1 MSDKNKKIIICAGG
15 TGGHVFPAKKLSEM
29 LLKETVEISWIGSS
43 RGPEEQI
50 CKDLGI
56 KFYRYPLTGFR
67 GKSLFFKILSLIFL
81 IFSFLRFFLEF
92 QIGNVFSKRNI
103 LVCFVGYVSLV
114 GLAHFSGPIYIQEQN
129 SIPGSTNRLL
139 ARYKKIDKIFCG
151 FPKTQDFFEEKKAI
165 FSGNLI
171 NLDAQKVEKKK
182 PCSGELDIKIMG
194 GSLGARLINKTA
206 PKVFSQLSQD
216 FPDFKFILSHQCGK
230 GNLEE
235 TKSYYDS
242 CKKNFDLKLFE
253 FVESMESF
261 YSNADLIISRAGA
274 LSVSEI
280 CETQNIAI
288 FIPLKNSIDN
298 HQHENAKFLAEK
310 NSAFICEE
318 DLLEENLKKI
328 LFEIVKN
335 PEILEKM
342 KKNISRISLTDKK
355 NIIVKKILSNE

>member
-15 TGGHVFPAKKLSEM
+15 TGGHVFPAKKLSEI
-29 LLKETVEISWIGSS
+29 LLKQAVEISWIGSS

-56 KFYRYPLTGFR
+56 KFHRYPLTGFR

-92 QIGNVFSKRNI
+92 QIGNIFSKRNT
-103 LVCFVGYVSLV
+103 LVCFGGYVSLV

-129 SIPGSTNRLL
+129 SIPGSTNRLI
-139 ARYKKIDKIFCG
+139 ARYKKIDNIFCG

-182 PCSGELDIKIMG
+182 PCSNELDIKIMG

-235 TKSYYDS
+235 TKLHYDS

-253 FVESMESF
+253 FEESMESF

-280 CETQNIAI
+280 CETQNIAV

-298 HQHENAKFLAEK
+298 HQYENAKFLVEK
-310 NSAFICEE
+310 KSAFICDE
-318 DLLEENLKKI
+318 DFLEENLKKI
-328 LFEIVKN
+328 VSEIVKN

-342 KKNISRISLTDKK
+342 KENIAKICLTDKK
-355 NIIVKKILSNE
+355 NMIAKKILSNE